1 MVASKYRTRVLAMAR
16 STSYL
21 MAPAQVISQMRCARE
36 GNLKGEIQAL
46 RDRYGYSLGYRRIH
60 ALLIKKGTSCSIYLV
75 RKVMKLAGF
84 FGLPKKRRYPKGNYS
99 LEIGNLIKGNFQS
112 KRAHEKWFIDITQK
126 RYLSGT
132 IYLAV
137 IKDGATRV
145 VVGYA
150 TSRRP
155 NSDLVVRALSMATS
169 QYRTKETIIH
179 SDMGSVFKSEHY
191 RNAVKQAGLVQ
202 SMGNAGLSF
211 ANQMIESF
219 FGKIKTELLHTRP
232 WKSYDEVNKAITY
245 YCESFYNSIRPQ
257 MVLGGRTPLEEF
269 HRLTTCIITK
279 ATISVA

>member
-21 MAPAQVISQMRCARE
+21 MQPPQVISQMKQARE
-36 GNLKGEIQAL
+36 GNLKAEIQAL
-46 RDRYGYSLGYRRIH
+46 RTRYGYHLGYRQIH
-60 ALLIKKGTSCSIYLV
+60 ALLIKKGTSASLYLV
-75 RKVMKLAGF
+75 RKVMELAGF

-99 LEIGNLIKGNFQS
+99 LEIANLIKGNFQS
-112 KRAHEKWFIDITQK
+112 QTPHEKWFIDITQK

-137 IKDGATRV
+137 IKDAATRI

-150 TSRRP
+150 SGRRP
-155 NSDLVVRALSMATS
+155 NSDLVVRALVMATS
-169 QYRTKETIIH
+169 RYATTGTIIH

-191 RNAVKQAGLVQ
+191 RKAVKQAGLIQ

-211 ANQMIESF
+211 ANQAIESF
-219 FGKIKTELLHTRP
+219 FGKIKTELLHTRS
-232 WKSYDEVNKAITY
+232 WKTYDEINRAITY

-257 MVLGGRTPLEEF
+257 MALGGRTPLEEF
-269 HRLTTCIITK
+269 HRLTTCTSIQ
-279 ATISVA
+279 AAISVA

>member
-21 MAPAQVISQMRCARE
+21 MQPPQVISQMKQARE
-36 GNLKGEIQAL
+36 GNLKAEIQAL
-46 RDRYGYSLGYRRIH
+46 RTRYGYHLGYRPIH
-60 ALLIKKGTSCSIYLV
+60 ALLIKKGTSASLYLV

-99 LEIGNLIKGNFQS
+99 LEIANLIKGNFQS
-112 KRAHEKWFIDITQK
+112 QTPHEKWFIDITQK

-132 IYLAV
+132 IYLAA
-137 IKDGATRV
+137 IKDAATRM

-150 TSRRP
+150 TSTRP
-155 NSDLVVRALSMATS
+155 NSDLIVKALSLATH
-169 QYRTKETIIH
+169 QYASKDTIIH

-219 FGKIKTELLHTRP
+219 FGKIKTELLHTQS
-232 WKSYDEVNKAITY
+232 WKSYEEINKAITY
-245 YCESFYNSIRPQ
+245 YCESF
-257 MVLGGRTPLEEF
+257 
-269 HRLTTCIITK
+269 
-279 ATISVA
+279 

>member
-16 STSYL
+16 STSFL
-21 MAPAQVISQMRCARE
+21 MEPPQGISQMKRARE
-36 GNLKGEIQAL
+36 CNLKREIQAL
-46 RDRYGYSLGYRRIH
+46 RTRYGYGLGYRPIH
-60 ALLIKKGTSCSIYLV
+60 ALLMKKGLSFSLYLV

-99 LEIGNLIKGNFQS
+99 PEIGNLIKGNFQS
-112 KRAHEKWFIDITQK
+112 KTPHEKWFIDITQK

-137 IKDGATRV
+137 IKDAASRM

-150 TSRRP
+150 TSTRP
-155 NSDLVVRALSMATS
+155 NSDLVVKALSMATN
-169 QYRTKETIIH
+169 QYTSMATIIH

-191 RNAVKQAGLVQ
+191 RSALKKAGLIQ

-219 FGKIKTELLHTRP
+219 FGKIKTELLHTRT
-232 WKSYDEVNKAITY
+232 WKSYEEINRAITH
-245 YCESFYNSIRPQ
+245 YCESFYNSTRPQ

-269 HRLTTCIITK
+269 HRLSTCLTHP

>member
-21 MAPAQVISQMRCARE
+21 MQPPQVISQMRGERE
-36 GNLKGEIQAL
+36 RNLRGEIEKLRAL
-46 RDRYGYSLGYRRIH
+46 HGHSLGYRPIH
-60 ALLIKKGTSCSIYLV
+60 ALLMKKAICASLYLV

-84 FGLPKKRRYPKGNYS
+84 FGLPKKRKYPKGNYS
-99 LEIGNLIKGNFQS
+99 PEIGNLIRGNFQS
-112 KRAHEKWFIDITQK
+112 KTPHEKWFIDITQK

-137 IKDGATRV
+137 IKDAASRM

-150 TSRRP
+150 TSTRP
-155 NSDLVVRALSMATS
+155 NSDLVVKALSMATN
-169 QYRTKETIIH
+169 QYAFKETIIH

-191 RNAVKQAGLVQ
+191 RNALKQAGLVQ

-219 FGKIKTELLHTRP
+219 FGKIKTELLHSGS
-232 WKSYDEVNKAITY
+232 WKSYEEIIKAITY
-245 YCESFYNSIRPQ
+245 YCENFYNSIRPQ
-257 MVLGGRTPLEEF
+257 MVLRGRTPLEEF
-269 HRLTTCIITK
+269 HRLTTCTTNQ
-279 ATISVA
+279 ATINVA